1 VYGIGVT
8 SSKSWPLNQ
17 LSVLFGRSEA
27 DHDQREA
34 GDEMVL
40 ARHEWRWR
48 GTEACHEAGDILRQC
63 LDVVPG
69 EAQRHLTLLTAP
81 EEEPEIDERTYR
93 VQLEFER
100 SDDTEV
106 AAATA
111 DRPEQIGMLPRGR
124 GQDLPAGGYDLS
136 RKKIV

>member
-1 VYGIGVT
+1 
-8 SSKSWPLNQ
+8 
-17 LSVLFGRSEA
+17 
-27 DHDQREA
+27 
-34 GDEMVL
+34 MVL
-40 ARHEWRWR
+40 ARYEWRWR
-48 GTEACHEAGDILRQC
+48 GTEACDEAGDILRQC

-69 EAQRHLTLLTAP
+69 EAQRHLTLLKAP

-111 DRPEQIGMLPRGR
+111 DRPEQIGILPREPF
-124 GQDLPAGGYDLS
+124 QDPPPPGFPFHPTEVA
-136 RKKIV
+136 VPH